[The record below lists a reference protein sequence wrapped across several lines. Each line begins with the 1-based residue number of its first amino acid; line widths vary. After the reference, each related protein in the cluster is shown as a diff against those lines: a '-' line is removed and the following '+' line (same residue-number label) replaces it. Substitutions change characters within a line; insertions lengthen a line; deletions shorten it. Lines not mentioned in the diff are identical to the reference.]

1 MPEKN
6 IVIVGAGLV
15 GSLLS
20 LLLSKKGYN
29 IDVYEKRPDM
39 RKSGAK
45 GGRSINLALSDRG
58 WKALKMAG
66 IAGAIE
72 EIAIPMKGRL
82 MHSTDSELTFQAYG
96 KEGQSIYSVSRARL
110 NELLM
115 EEAEKIGVRYHFEQ
129 QSEEVE
135 SETPII
141 HFSDHSVQPKKV
153 KADVIFGTDGAF
165 SAVRTSFLKRDRFTY
180 SQQYLSHGYKELEI
194 KPDQKG
200 QFQMEENVLHIWPRG
215 DYMLIAL
222 PNPDKTFTCTL
233 FFPFE
238 GEPSFASLNSDEAI
252 TKFFETQFPDARALM
267 PDLLEM
273 YNSNPTSS
281 LVTVK
286 CYPWVFDS
294 KVCLLGDASH
304 AIVPFYGQGMNSG
317 FEDCSVLMEILEN
330 NKNDNWALILDK
342 FQKSRKPNADGI
354 SELALQNFIEM
365 RDSVAN
371 KDFLLQK
378 KIEARINDLYPNKW
392 MPLYSMVTF
401 SHKPYA
407 EALAKGRF
415 QDRLMQEVLGIDG
428 IEEKYQKES
437 FKELIRPYVER
448 NANFKMADKK
458 TLA

>member
-1 MPEKN
+1 MAEKN

-20 LLLSKKGYN
+20 LLLSKEGYD

-66 IAGAIE
+66 ISQTIQ
-72 EIAIPMKGRL
+72 EIAIPMNGRL
-82 MHSTDSELTFQAYG
+82 MHSTNSELTFQPYG
-96 KEGQSIYSVSRARL
+96 KEGQAIYSVSRARL

-129 QSEEVE
+129 QCEHVDSEKG
-135 SETPII
+135 II
-141 HFSDHSVQPKKV
+141 HFTDNSGNQKEI

-165 SAVRTSFLKRDRFTY
+165 SAVRGSFLKRDRFTY
-180 SQQYLSHGYKELEI
+180 SQQYLTHGYKELEI
-194 KPDQKG
+194 KPDSNG
-200 QFQMEENVLHIWPRG
+200 NFQMEENVLHIWPRG
-215 DYMLIAL
+215 EYMLIAL

-238 GEPSFASLNSDEAI
+238 GNPSFSSLNSDKEI
-252 TKFFETQFPDARALM
+252 SGFFEKQFPDTKALM

-273 YNSNPTSS
+273 YNTNPTSS

-317 FEDCSVLMEILEN
+317 FEDCSELLEILAA
-330 NKNDNWALILDK
+330 NKNENWATILNI
-342 FQKSRKPNADGI
+342 FQKARKANADGI

-365 RDSVAN
+365 RDSVA
-371 KDFLLQK
+371 DESFLLQK
-378 KIEARINDLYPNKW
+378 KIEARINDLYPSKW

-401 SHKPYA
+401 SHRPYA
-407 EALAKGRF
+407 EALAKGKH
-415 QDRLMQEVLGIDG
+415 QDKLMKEVLQIEG
-428 IEEKYQKES
+428 IEEKYQKED
-437 FKELIRPYVER
+437 FKELIKPYVER
-448 NANFKMADKK
+448 NSQFQYG
-458 TLA
+458 

>member
-129 QSEEVE
+129 QCEDVDSENGV
-135 SETPII
+135 IN
-141 HFSDHSVQPKKV
+141 FSGSSGKPKKIN
-153 KADVIFGTDGAF
+153 ADVIFGTDGAF
-165 SAVRTSFLKRDRFTY
+165 SAIRTSFLKRDRFTY

-194 KPDQKG
+194 KPDRNG
-200 QFQMEENVLHIWPRG
+200 EFQMEENVLHIWPRG

-252 TKFFETQFPDARALM
+252 TKFFETQFPDARDLM
-267 PDLLEM
+267 PNLLEM

-317 FEDCSVLMEILEN
+317 FEDCSVLMQILEN

-342 FQKSRKPNADGI
+342 FQKSRKPDADGI

-415 QDRLMQEVLGIDG
+415 QDRLMKEVLGIEG
-428 IEEKYQKES
+428 IEEEYLKES
-437 FKELIRPYVER
+437 FKELIRPFVER

-458 TLA
+458 K

>member
-1 MPEKN
+1 MAEKN

-20 LLLSKKGYN
+20 LLLSKEGYD

-66 IAGAIE
+66 ISKVIE
-72 EIAIPMKGRL
+72 DIAIPMKGRL
-82 MHSTDSELTFQAYG
+82 MHSTDSELTFQPYG
-96 KEGQSIYSVSRARL
+96 KDGQSIYSVSRALL

-115 EEAEKIGVRYHFEQ
+115 IEAEKIGVRYHFEQ
-129 QSEEVE
+129 QCDHVDSEKGLIEFTDE
-135 SETPII
+135 SGN
-141 HFSDHSVQPKKV
+141 KKEV

-165 SAVRTSFLKRDRFTY
+165 SAVRSSFLKRDRFTY

-194 KPDQKG
+194 KPNSECD
-200 QFQMEENVLHIWPRG
+200 FQMEENVLHIWPRG
-215 DYMLIAL
+215 EYMLIAL

-238 GEPSFASLNSDEAI
+238 GKPSFASLNSDKEI
-252 TKFFETQFPDARALM
+252 LEFFENQFPDAKALM

-273 YNSNPTSS
+273 YHSNPTSS

-317 FEDCSVLMEILEN
+317 FEDCSVLMEILAE
-330 NKNDNWALILDK
+330 NKNENWEKILNK
-342 FQKSRKPNADGI
+342 FQLSRKPNADGI

-365 RDSVAN
+365 RDSVA
-371 KDFLLQK
+371 DVSFLLQK

-407 EALAKGRF
+407 EALAKGKH
-415 QDRLMQEVLGIDG
+415 QNKLMKEVLQIDG
-428 IEEKYQKES
+428 IEEKYQKEN
-437 FKELIRPYVER
+437 FKELIRPFVER
-448 NANFKMADKK
+448 NAQFQHG
-458 TLA
+458 

>member
-1 MPEKN
+1 MAEKN

-20 LLLSKKGYN
+20 LLLSKEGYD

-66 IAGAIE
+66 ISKVIE
-72 EIAIPMKGRL
+72 DIAIPMKGRL
-82 MHSTDSELTFQAYG
+82 MHSTDSELTFQPYG
-96 KEGQSIYSVSRARL
+96 KDGQSIYSVSRALL

-115 EEAEKIGVRYHFEQ
+115 IEAEKIGVRYHFEQ
-129 QSEEVE
+129 QCDHVDSEKGLIEFTDE
-135 SETPII
+135 SGN
-141 HFSDHSVQPKKV
+141 KKEV

-165 SAVRTSFLKRDRFTY
+165 SAVRSSFLKRDRFTY

-194 KPDQKG
+194 KPNSEGD
-200 QFQMEENVLHIWPRG
+200 FQMEENVLHIWPRG
-215 DYMLIAL
+215 EYMLIAL

-238 GEPSFASLNSDEAI
+238 GKPSFASLNSDKEI
-252 TKFFETQFPDARALM
+252 LEFFENQFPDAKALM

-273 YNSNPTSS
+273 YHSNPTSS

-317 FEDCSVLMEILEN
+317 FEDCSVLMEILAE
-330 NKNDNWALILDK
+330 NKNENWEKILNK
-342 FQKSRKPNADGI
+342 FQLSRKPNADGI

-365 RDSVAN
+365 RDSVA
-371 KDFLLQK
+371 DVSFLLQK

-407 EALAKGRF
+407 EALAKGKH
-415 QDRLMQEVLGIDG
+415 QNKLMKEVLQIDG
-428 IEEKYQKES
+428 IEEKYQKEN
-437 FKELIRPYVER
+437 FKELIRPFVER
-448 NANFKMADKK
+448 NAQFQHG
-458 TLA
+458 